1 MEQGAFLPF
10 YEQHKETLYHYA
22 CTLTANAHQ
31 AEDALQNAWVSC
43 LRQEEVFDALPPLS
57 PHRRLSAPGE
67 AAGETYPPG
76 ISAPVAAV
84 YPAGRLFG
92 PGRRPGGRRGRGA
105 GSGPA
110 GAGGHPQP
118 GRDLFPERDGEH
130 RVHLF
135 ALLSSDGKREVPALQ
150 FREHCPGKGQCDR
163 RERGMVSP
171 HFPSNQDLSCAWGNR
186 SGKLCIEQPC
196 DLLVSCAIGYGRN
209 GQRNAACHTI

>member
-1 MEQGAFLPF
+1 MKVSRFGPKKRPDPSPEDEWLRQALL
-10 YEQHKETLYHYA
+10 EAQKVEL
-22 CTLTANAHQ
+22 NA
-31 AEDALQNAWVSC
+31 ALQ
-43 LRQEEVFDALPPLS
+43 DAPPPLS
-57 PHRRLSAPGE
+57 PHCRLSAPGE

-76 ISAPVAAV
+76 ISAPVAALHSV
-84 YPAGRLFG
+84 GRLPG
-92 PGRRPGGRRGRGA
+92 PGRCFSGRGRG
-105 GSGPA
+105 GLGVGPA

-135 ALLSSDGKREVPALQ
+135 ALLPSDGKREVPALQ
-150 FREHCPGKGQCDR
+150 FHEHCPGKGHGDR

-171 HFPSNQDLSCAWGNR
+171 HFPSNQDLGCAWGNR

-209 GQRNAACHTI
+209 SQRDAACHTI